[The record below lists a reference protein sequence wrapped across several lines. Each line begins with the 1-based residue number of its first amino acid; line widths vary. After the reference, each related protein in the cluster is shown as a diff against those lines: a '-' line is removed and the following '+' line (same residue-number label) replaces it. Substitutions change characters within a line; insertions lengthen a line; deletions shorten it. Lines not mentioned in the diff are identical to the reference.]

1 LHLIEY
7 TPLVRRLALS
17 LLAVLLLGGML
28 GTHRQLRDERAR
40 FPRDQDVLY
49 LPPAQHLGPM
59 SLGYREALADLIWIR
74 AVIFAG
80 DRVGATNYGWIME
93 YLEAIYSLAPGFRR
107 PYAWG
112 GVAFIY
118 TGENIDRAMVDRA
131 LALYDRALVYFPE
144 DHELLFAAGMLLTR
158 DVQSVPGYSEAERA
172 VAMDKGAAHIRKAAA
187 FGAPPLVRELA
198 TTLVSEGAA
207 DQLAIQFLETQLL
220 QTEDEGHR
228 RLLRQKLEALLG
240 ESGLESLEHMREAFE
255 AERQAERPYAPS
267 DLYILIRE

>member
-1 LHLIEY
+1 
-7 TPLVRRLALS
+7 VRRLALS
-17 LLAVLLLGGML
+17 LVPILLLAGML

-80 DRVGATNYGWIME
+80 DRVGATNYAWIME

-118 TGENIDRAMVDRA
+118 TGQNVDRAMVDRA
-131 LALYDRALVYFPE
+131 MALYERALFYFPE

-158 DVQSVPGYSEAERA
+158 DVQSLPGYTDAERA
-172 VAMDKGAAHIRKAAA
+172 AAMEKGAAHIRKAAA

-198 TTLVSEGAA
+198 ATLVSQGGA
-207 DQLAIQFLETQLL
+207 DQLAIQFLETQLM

-228 RLLRQKLEALLG
+228 RLLRQKLEAAIG
-240 ESGLESLEHMREAFE
+240 ESELESLERTRDAFE
-255 AERQAERPYAPS
+255 AERKAERPYVPP
-267 DLYILIRE
+267 DLYVLIR